1 MYAARTRNG
10 FTPASRAELFRKIK
24 PLEIKECPF
33 ANLPEKRAG
42 RWGAGL
48 TAAKMAECRWLNP
61 QLVGQFE
68 FVEWTQDRRL
78 WHSRFV
84 ALREDTKAADV
95 RREQQKRQDR
105 LVALIPLSSP
115 PMSPKERSRLQNGT
129 SQFADASGP
138 NPASH
143 RSAHTARVRSATID
157 PPEEVCRGLY
167 AFLYAMWLG
176 HAGHP

>member
-61 QLVGQFE
+61 QLVGSLN
-68 FVEWTQDRRL
+68 L
-78 WHSRFV
+78 W
-84 ALREDTKAADV
+84 
-95 RREQQKRQDR
+95 
-105 LVALIPLSSP
+105 
-115 PMSPKERSRLQNGT
+115 
-129 SQFADASGP
+129 SGP
-138 NPASH
+138 
-143 RSAHTARVRSATID
+143 RIGTCGI
-157 PPEEVCRGLY
+157 
-167 AFLYAMWLG
+167 
-176 HAGHP
+176 AGS